1 MNFLDPVFQ
10 ILTHFQDH
18 PESNLKLLL
27 NRTLKTQKSP
37 PSPKTTLLVYDIIRR
52 QQILDTVIKRFSRIR
67 LEKIDPRNRVLL
79 RMGVYLLLYS
89 DATPDYA
96 AVNEIVGRTARSSRG
111 FVNALLRNLARQ
123 RHQVSKDL
131 QEIRD
136 PEIRYS
142 ISPLLVS
149 ELNRISANPEEDLQY
164 LNTKPVFHL
173 RTNTRVQSVSRLR
186 QHLTDL
192 AVEFREL
199 KPFQSFE
206 VRNPGKIL
214 ETVVNRGQGFFQNTG
229 SQLVSIVASRY
240 ACGKVLDGC
249 CAPGSK
255 SMTLQLLKPDLEIV
269 ANDINLKRVRMMQVF
284 HKLSRMTAK
293 HMVVSDLTRP
303 ALRQGFDLILLD
315 APCSSSGTMR
325 KNPDLKLKIDRESLS
340 SHSRLQARLLATL
353 LESHPRTWIL
363 YSVCSFT
370 EIETEAVL
378 EQVAGK
384 NARIVTNNQ
393 DLSGI
398 LDEFGFSYKQGKWG
412 IYLLPHL
419 GLNNDLFYLSL
430 IRREESGK
438 TGRVP

>member
-27 NRTLKTQKSP
+27 NHTLKTQKSLA
-37 PSPKTTLLVYDIIRR
+37 SPKITLLVYDIIRQ

-67 LEKIDPRNRVLL
+67 FEKIDPRNRVLL

-96 AVNEIVGRTARSSRG
+96 AVNEIVGRSDHSSQG

-136 PEIRYS
+136 PKIRYS

-173 RTNTRVQSVSRLR
+173 RANTRVLSVSRLR
-186 QHLTDL
+186 QHLTDRE
-192 AVEFREL
+192 VEFREL
-199 KPFQSFE
+199 KPFLSFE
-206 VRNPGKIL
+206 IRNPGKIL

-240 ACGKVLDGC
+240 ASGKVLDGC
-249 CAPGSK
+249 CAPGTK
-255 SMTLQLLKPDLEIV
+255 SMTLQLLKPDLNIV
-269 ANDINLKRVRMMQVF
+269 ANDINRKRVRMMQGF

-340 SHSRLQARLLATL
+340 SHSRLQARLLTTL
-353 LESHPRTWIL
+353 LKSHPRTWIL

-370 EIETEAVL
+370 EIETESVL
-378 EQVAGK
+378 ERVAGK
-384 NARIVTNNQ
+384 NTRIVPNNK

-412 IYLLPHL
+412 IYLLPHWD
-419 GLNNDLFYLSL
+419 LNNDLFYLSL
-430 IRREESGK
+430 IRRQESG
-438 TGRVP
+438 

>member
-27 NRTLKTQKSP
+27 NHTLKTQKSL

-89 DATPDYA
+89 DATPDHA
-96 AVNEIVGRTARSSRG
+96 AVNEIVGRSARSSRG

-123 RHQVSKDL
+123 RHQVLKDL

-136 PEIRYS
+136 PKIRYS

-149 ELNRISANPEEDLQY
+149 ELNRISANSEEDLQY

-173 RTNTRVQSVSRLR
+173 RANTRVLSVSRLR
-186 QHLTDL
+186 QHLTDRV
-192 AVEFREL
+192 VEFREL

-214 ETVVNRGQGFFQNTG
+214 ETVVNHGQGFFQNTG

-240 ACGKVLDGC
+240 ARGKVLDGC
-249 CAPGSK
+249 CAPGTK
-255 SMTLQLLKPDLEIV
+255 SMTLQLLKPDLKIV
-269 ANDINLKRVRMMQVF
+269 ANDINLKRVRMMQAF
-284 HKLSRMTAK
+284 HELSRMTAK

-303 ALRQGFDLILLD
+303 ALRQGFDFILLD

-353 LESHPRTWIL
+353 LESHPQTWIL

-384 NARIVTNNQ
+384 NVRVVTYNQ

-419 GLNNDLFYLSL
+419 DLNNDLFYLSL
-430 IRREESGK
+430 IRREKSGK
-438 TGRVP
+438 LGRVY

>member
-1 MNFLDPVFQ
+1 LNFLDPVFQ

-27 NRTLKTQKSP
+27 NRTLKTQKP
-37 PSPKTTLLVYDIIRR
+37 LASPKTTLLVYDIIRQ

-96 AVNEIVGRTARSSRG
+96 AVNEIVGRSDRSSRG

-136 PEIRYS
+136 PRIRYS

-149 ELNRISANPEEDLQY
+149 ELNRISANPEKDLQY

-173 RTNTRVQSVSRLR
+173 RANTRVLSVSRLR
-186 QHLTDL
+186 RHLTDR
-192 AVEFREL
+192 AVEFKEL
-199 KPFQSFE
+199 KPFLSFE
-206 VRNPGKIL
+206 IRNPGKIL
-214 ETVVNRGQGFFQNTG
+214 EAVVNRGQGFFQNTG

-240 ACGKVLDGC
+240 ARGKVLDSC
-249 CAPGSK
+249 CAPGTK
-255 SMTLQLLKPDLEIV
+255 SMTLQLLKPDLKIV
-269 ANDINLKRVRMMQVF
+269 ANDINRKRVRMMQVF
-284 HKLSRMTAK
+284 HKLSRMTSK

-303 ALRQGFDLILLD
+303 ALRQSFDFILLD

-325 KNPDLKLKIDRESLS
+325 KNPDLKLKIDRESLNS
-340 SHSRLQARLLATL
+340 YSRLQARLLATL
-353 LESHPRTWIL
+353 LESHPQTWIL

-370 EIETEAVL
+370 KIETEAVL

-384 NARIVTNNQ
+384 NARVVTYNQ

-398 LDEFGFSYKQGKWG
+398 LDEFGFNYKQGKWG

-419 GLNNDLFYLSL
+419 DLNNDLFYLSL
-430 IRREESGK
+430 IRREKSG
-438 TGRVP
+438 